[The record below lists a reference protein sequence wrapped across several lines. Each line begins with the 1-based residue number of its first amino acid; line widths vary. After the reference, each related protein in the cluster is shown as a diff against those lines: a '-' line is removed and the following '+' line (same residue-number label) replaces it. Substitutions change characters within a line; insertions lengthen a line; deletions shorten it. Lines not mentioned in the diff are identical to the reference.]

1 MLKKYMEVFS
11 VGGSFDAWAEFII
24 EYLIENYEDDN
35 IAIEDFAMEE
45 YNAMTAMVAQAM
57 YDELFEYSG
66 QNTYIDQYLD
76 ILMRWAA

>member
-1 MLKKYMEVFS
+1 MEKKYMEVFS

-24 EYLIENYEDDN
+24 EYLIENYEDDS
-35 IAIEDFAMEE
+35 IAIEDMDMDEFQ
-45 YNAMTAMVAQAM
+45 AMVAQAM

-76 ILMRWAA
+76 ILMRWVD